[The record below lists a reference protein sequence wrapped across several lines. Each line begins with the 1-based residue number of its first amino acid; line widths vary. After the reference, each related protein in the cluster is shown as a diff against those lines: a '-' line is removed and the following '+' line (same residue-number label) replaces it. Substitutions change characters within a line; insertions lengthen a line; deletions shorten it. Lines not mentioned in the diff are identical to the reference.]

1 MKKNLRSM
9 TALLMTSTLMLIP
22 ANTAFASELSD
33 QKITTS
39 AIVENNTLMIDS
51 DSTFEDA
58 IEPAW
63 ILTKKY
69 KVTGDDVRIRTG
81 PGTSYAVVD
90 HLYKNDI
97 INVKSIDNGWA
108 KFKYKGQWR
117 YVSATYLKAV

>member
-1 MKKNLRSM
+1 
-9 TALLMTSTLMLIP
+9 MTSALILIP
-22 ANTAFASELSD
+22 TNTAFASELSD

-51 DSTFEDA
+51 DSTSEDA

-90 HLYKNDI
+90 HLYKGDI

-108 KFKYKGQWR
+108 KFKYNGQWR